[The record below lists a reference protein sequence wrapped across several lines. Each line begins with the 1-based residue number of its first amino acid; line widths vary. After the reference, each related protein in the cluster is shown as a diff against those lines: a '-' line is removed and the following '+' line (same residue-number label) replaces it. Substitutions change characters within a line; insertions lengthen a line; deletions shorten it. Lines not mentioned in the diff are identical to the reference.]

1 MKILLTTL
9 LLAGACADPHLGDL
23 YGRRLRSAFDVQ
35 RDAKTEGAT
44 LDSADAKIVTTR
56 YHNAPTQG
64 GAQPTGATLSIPV
77 SGSSYGGS
85 SGSSSMTGVQPSGPP
100 AGGIRLDAVR

>member
-1 MKILLTTL
+1 MKILLATL
-9 LLAGACADPHLGDL
+9 LLAGACADPHMGDL
-23 YGRRLRSAFDVQ
+23 YGRRTRTALDAQ
-35 RDAKTEGAT
+35 RDAKTEGVA

-64 GAQPTGATLSIPV
+64 GGQPTGATLSIPV
-77 SGSSYGGS
+77 SGSYGGS